1 MAGFLGG
8 WLSIT
13 VGFAAPV
20 AASAMA
26 LGKYLSHVWP
36 GTNPT
41 HTAVLAVVIVSA
53 VHLLQVRVRSGFQ
66 GFFTLF
72 KIVLI
77 AALIASAL
85 ILATPQPIQFTPR
98 TGDFGVLISAPFA
111 VSLVYVTY
119 SYSGWNA
126 SVYLAGEIA
135 RPARNI
141 PRSLILGTLLVTA
154 LYVLLNFAFLYSTPL
169 SALEGQV
176 EVGYIAA
183 TAFLGPAGARA
194 MGLLIS
200 FGLVSSISSM
210 VWAGP
215 RVLMVVGE
223 DVPILRALASLN
235 RHGVPHRA
243 VLIQMIVVI
252 VLIATS
258 TFESIITCLGFL
270 LSASAMFTVLGVF
283 VDRVRRPD
291 ALRPYKAWGYPV
303 TPALFVVMTAAMVVY
318 LLRFRP
324 IESLVG
330 LGALALGVPVY
341 LLTARAAP
349 SVALQRREP

>member
-1 MAGFLGG
+1 
-8 WLSIT
+8 
-13 VGFAAPV
+13 
-20 AASAMA
+20 
-26 LGKYLSHVWP
+26 
-36 GTNPT
+36 
-41 HTAVLAVVIVSA
+41 
-53 VHLLQVRVRSGFQ
+53 
-66 GFFTLF
+66 
-72 KIVLI
+72 
-77 AALIASAL
+77 
-85 ILATPQPIQFTPR
+85 
-98 TGDFGVLISAPFA
+98 
-111 VSLVYVTY
+111 VTY

-176 EVGYIAA
+176 EVGYVAA
-183 TAFLGPAGARA
+183 SSFLGPVGARA

-223 DVPILRALASLN
+223 DVPILRTLASVN

-243 VLIQMIVVI
+243 VLIQMAVVI
-252 VLIATS
+252 ALIVTS

-341 LLTARAAP
+341 LLTARTAP
-349 SVALQRREP
+349 NPTPQKKEP